1 MKKIF
6 YSVVALCIALGAQA
20 QVVDFENV
28 ETMEGD
34 LTLNADNYQQ
44 NFFDEEEEEG
54 LFMSGKFVFSN
65 YYIAIMVCIFILVYY
80 PVFYFITVRD
90 RGALGCLRTTL
101 KAVFASLL
109 GIAMSAVMLLPTYI
123 SMQNAY
129 YFSSEMPEEWSF
141 YITSRRRCRRSGASI
156 TMFWMCSTSC
166 FRQRT

>member
-6 YSVVALCIALGAQA
+6 YSAIALCIALGAQA

-65 YYIAIMVCIFILVYY
+65 YYMADRSRCERFEELCRLLRCL
-80 PVFYFITVRD
+80 FDDASHAHRD
-90 RGALGCLRTTL
+90 H
-101 KAVFASLL
+101 
-109 GIAMSAVMLLPTYI
+109 
-123 SMQNAY
+123 Q
-129 YFSSEMPEEWSF
+129 
-141 YITSRRRCRRSGASI
+141 
-156 TMFWMCSTSC
+156 
-166 FRQRT
+166 